1 MERTQ
6 ELILSPEEREN
17 TPSVRE
23 GMTAEQEFE
32 YRCFACELIR
42 DASIMMGTFLLF
54 VAVMCRSPV
63 VSASGQTICHRFYYF
78 YSFRQCHPFY
88 SAPSLFSLTSSCDG
102 LLLHW
107 IENRGRAAARQTNS
121 EGVLSD
127 LSGANRTARNPTRGH
142 RSRTFSRFM

>member
-54 VAVMCRSPV
+54 VAVMCRSR
-63 VSASGQTICHRFYYF
+63 GECFWTDH
-78 YSFRQCHPFY
+78 
-88 SAPSLFSLTSSCDG
+88 LSS
-102 LLLHW
+102 LLLLLL
-107 IENRGRAAARQTNS
+107 IPTVPS
-121 EGVLSD
+121 VL
-127 LSGANRTARNPTRGH
+127 
-142 RSRTFSRFM
+142 

>member
-42 DASIMMGTFLLF
+42 DASIMM
-54 VAVMCRSPV
+54 
-63 VSASGQTICHRFYYF
+63 
-78 YSFRQCHPFY
+78 
-88 SAPSLFSLTSSCDG
+88 
-102 LLLHW
+102 
-107 IENRGRAAARQTNS
+107 
-121 EGVLSD
+121 
-127 LSGANRTARNPTRGH
+127 
-142 RSRTFSRFM
+142 